1 MDAFFRNLRK
11 KGFEFENNNLRYAFL
26 ILKIVMVDI
35 PFTIFSFINTCHVP
49 NGGVEWKFEI
59 DYRKIN
65 LKKQNVLMQVLLLFY

>member
-1 MDAFFRNLRK
+1 MDAFFRFSRKKDSNLRTIT
-11 KGFEFENNNLRYAFL
+11 LDMPFL

-65 LKKQNVLMQVLLLFY
+65 LKKQNELMQVLLLFY

>member
-1 MDAFFRNLRK
+1 
-11 KGFEFENNNLRYAFL
+11 
-26 ILKIVMVDI
+26 MVDI